1 MAAVH
6 DAMWAFLMKG
16 GQKGNPEQLEEA
28 VNLLVNMMKQKNAGQ
43 KKYARRDDI
52 PFDLANAVVMSVVCE
67 AVALVLDN
75 RYDKI
80 TELFKDE

>member
-28 VNLLVNMMKQKNAGQ
+28 VNLLVDMMKQKNAGQ
-43 KKYARRDDI
+43 KKYAGRDDI

-80 TELFKDE
+80 TELFKNG

>member
-6 DAMWAFLMKG
+6 DAMWAFLTKG
-16 GQKGNPEQLEEA
+16 GQKGSPEQLEKA
-28 VNLLVNMMKQKNAGQ
+28 VNLLVDMMKQKTAGQ
-43 KKYARRDDI
+43 KKYAGRDDI

-80 TELFKDE
+80 TELFKNE

>member
-1 MAAVH
+1 MAAIH
-6 DAMWAFLMKG
+6 DAMWSFLMKG
-16 GQKGNPEQLEEA
+16 GQKGNPEQLEKA
-28 VNLLVNMMKQKNAGQ
+28 VNLLVDMMKQKNAGQ
-43 KKYARRDDI
+43 KKYAGREDI

>member
-1 MAAVH
+1 MGVFDERRA
-6 DAMWAFLMKG
+6 KG
-16 GQKGNPEQLEEA
+16 SPEQLEKA
-28 VNLLVNMMKQKNAGQ
+28 VNLLVDMMKQKNAGQ
-43 KKYARRDDI
+43 KKYAGRDDI

>member
-6 DAMWAFLMKG
+6 DAMWTFLMKG
-16 GQKGNPEQLEEA
+16 GQKGNPEQLEKA
-28 VNLLVNMMKQKNAGQ
+28 VNLLVDMMKQKTAGQ
-43 KKYARRDDI
+43 KKYAGRDDI

-80 TELFKDE
+80 TELFKNE

>member
-6 DAMWAFLMKG
+6 DAMWTFLMKG
-16 GQKGNPEQLEEA
+16 GQKGNPEQLEKA
-28 VNLLVNMMKQKNAGQ
+28 VNLLVDMMKQKNAGQ
-43 KKYARRDDI
+43 KKYAGRNDI
-52 PFDLANAVVMSVVCE
+52 PFDLVNTVVMSVVCE

-80 TELFKDE
+80 TELFRDE